1 MMCDNELK
9 NCISNSVEE
18 TFEIGKKIAHEL
30 RGDEVILLSGGL
42 GAGKTLI
49 TKGIVSS
56 LGFDENEVNSPS
68 FTLMNIYETEKT
80 RVYHID
86 LWRLDDVNEIV
97 SSIGLYEII
106 LEPAVIIIEW
116 AEKLGNFS
124 FGSRKIIEIKI
135 EGEGVEPR
143 KIIVKNRDV

>member
-1 MMCDNELK
+1 MMCDGELK
-9 NCISNSVEE
+9 SYISNSVEE
-18 TFEIGKKIAHEL
+18 TLEIGKKLAHEL
-30 RGDEVILLSGGL
+30 RGDEIILLSGGL
-42 GAGKTLI
+42 GSGKTLI

-86 LWRLDDVNEIV
+86 LWRLDDVNEII
-97 SSIGLYEII
+97 SSIVLDEII
-106 LEPAVIIIEW
+106 QEPAVIVIEW

-143 KIIVKNRDV
+143 KIIMKNHDM

>member
-1 MMCDNELK
+1 MMCDGELK
-9 NCISNSVEE
+9 NYISNSVEE
-18 TFEIGKKIAHEL
+18 TLKIGKKLAHEL
-30 RGDEVILLSGGL
+30 RGDEIILLSGGL
-42 GAGKTLI
+42 GSGKTLI

-86 LWRLDDVNEIV
+86 LWRLDDVDEIM
-97 SSIGLYEII
+97 SSIGLDEMI
-106 LEPAVIIIEW
+106 LEPAVIVIEW
-116 AEKLGNFS
+116 AEKLGRFS
-124 FGSRKIIEIKI
+124 FGARKIIEIKI

-143 KIIVKNRDV
+143 KIIVKNHDV